1 MNHHPRTR
9 PWRARLQAV
18 ALALILGAPF
28 GLYAALQSGNA
39 PLAVF
44 FFALLVLSMALTYL
58 SG

>member
-1 MNHHPRTR
+1 MNNRPAFR
-9 PWRARLQAV
+9 PWRARLQAL
-18 ALALILGAPF
+18 ALILILGAPF
-28 GLYAALQSGNA
+28 GLYAALQSENT